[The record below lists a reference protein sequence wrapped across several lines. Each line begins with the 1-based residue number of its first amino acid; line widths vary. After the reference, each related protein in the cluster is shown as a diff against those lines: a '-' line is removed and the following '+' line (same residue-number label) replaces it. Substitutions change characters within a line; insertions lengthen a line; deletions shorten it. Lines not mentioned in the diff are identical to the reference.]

1 MLDDFADG
9 VEDYMNGFKCNVTS
23 STSNVALA
31 KPQIPRRCGADP
43 DFQKLDAVPGNCTY
57 GAKQPFYWF
66 QAEANNACPFFP
78 PHTFQSHKAS
88 RCSKT
93 HLPHLSITIFT
104 ILLMGHRMTSF
115 KTPMSALFQP
125 QGRTRPHYLYWLK
138 IYRPVRAVHPHPRPH
153 HPRLHPRVQM
163 IPVRAQALFPALVNS
178 NNGMFYAA
186 GSRKQM

>member
-1 MLDDFADG
+1 
-9 VEDYMNGFKCNVTS
+9 MNGFKCNVTG

-31 KPQIPRRCGADP
+31 RPQVPRRCGADP

-78 PHTFQSHKAS
+78 PRTFRSHKAS

-93 HLPHLSITIFT
+93 HLHHLSTTIFT
-104 ILLMGHRMTSF
+104 IFLMGHRTTSF
-115 KTPMSALFQP
+115 KTRMSALFQP
-125 QGRTRPHYLYWLK
+125 QGQTRPSYLYWLK
-138 IYRPVRAVHPHPRPH
+138 TYRTVRAVHL

-163 IPVRAQALFPALVNS
+163 VQVRAQALFPALVNS
-178 NNGMFYAA
+178 PSSNNGMFYIA